1 MSRYDSLVHSKDAM
15 IRLLLGV
22 LAILSLLLL
31 VALVGWSRAPD
42 NIRLHYPPCMDSS
55 SFASTLSDCVKVRL
69 PTCIR
74 SH

>member
-31 VALVGWSRAPD
+31 VAPSAGAGRPITSACTIHR
-42 NIRLHYPPCMDSS
+42 I
-55 SFASTLSDCVKVRL
+55 
-69 PTCIR
+69 
-74 SH
+74 